1 MSVKQEL
8 RKHLK
13 KERANIVNKELLSK
27 EIIKKVTSSTLY
39 KSAEAVLCYSSLKDE
54 VDTKYLMKLIHDDG
68 KKLALPRCIK
78 SDGQMN
84 FYVVDDLENQLENG
98 SYNVLEPNID
108 ICKEINSFDN
118 SIIIVPGLSFDHKG
132 YRLGYGKG
140 YYDRFLEKH
149 SLISIGLCYNCLIKN
164 ELPIDKY
171 DLPVNYV
178 ITESHIIDCNN
189 GGQNGKFE

>member
-39 KSAEAVLCYSSLKDE
+39 KSAETVLCYSSLKDE
-54 VDTKYLMKLIHDDG
+54 VDTKHLMKLIHDDG
-68 KKLALPRCIK
+68 KKLALPRCIN

-84 FYVVDDLENQLENG
+84 FYIVDDLENQLENG

-108 ICKEINSFDN
+108 TCKQIENFDN
-118 SIIIVPGLSFDHKG
+118 SIIIVPGISFDLKG

-140 YYDRFLEKH
+140 YYDRFLKNH

-189 GGQNGKFE
+189 GGKNGKFE